1 MEHMKKIK
9 HNLMKE
15 LKEYADVDISESTLE
30 VIHKITDTIKNIDK
44 ICALEE
50 KEEGYSER
58 YYHDEGSSYGRGRY
72 AKRDSMGRY
81 SRDEGY
87 SDEYEPSH
95 NMGSHYSM
103 DDAKGRMMEQLGG
116 MMRSADHE
124 QRRNLEKC
132 MKELDNILTTKYDY
146 KSLQIVENNVVT

>member
-15 LKEYADVDISESTLE
+15 LKEYADVDISTSTLE

-44 ICALEE
+44 ICALES
-50 KEEGYSER
+50 KEGGYSER
-58 YYHDEGSSYGRGRY
+58 YYHDEGSSYGRDRN
-72 AKRDSMGRY
+72 ARRDPMGRY

-87 SDEYEPSH
+87 AEEYEPSH
-95 NMGSHYSM
+95 GMGSHYSM

-116 MMRSADHE
+116 MMRSADSE
-124 QRRNLEKC
+124 QRRILEKC
-132 MKELDNILTTKYDY
+132 MKELDRA
-146 KSLQIVENNVVT
+146 